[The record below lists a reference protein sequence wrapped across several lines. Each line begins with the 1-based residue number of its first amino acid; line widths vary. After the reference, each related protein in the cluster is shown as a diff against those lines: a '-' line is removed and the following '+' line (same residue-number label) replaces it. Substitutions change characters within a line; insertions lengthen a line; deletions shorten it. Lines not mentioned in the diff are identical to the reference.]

1 VKEDIRKVRRAGHT
15 RRREEK
21 LGELRL
27 VSMKSLDS
35 YLNEVFLGLFE

>member
-1 VKEDIRKVRRAGHT
+1 VKEDIRKVRRAGHI
-15 RRREEK
+15 RRRRK
-21 LGELRL
+21 VGELRL

>member
-1 VKEDIRKVRRAGHT
+1 MWGGLATLGG
-15 RRREEK
+15 EEK

>member
-1 VKEDIRKVRRAGHT
+1 MKKIYKMREGLATLGG
-15 RRREEK
+15 EEK
-21 LGELRL
+21 WGELRL